1 MKSILVTASA
11 AVFSVLA
18 ITATTAPANA
28 FTVTVGGW
36 GGPGWGYHGGWGPG
50 YGGGYYPTRW
60 ERHVEW
66 CFDHKGP
73 SYNPRTN
80 RYINFNG
87 HRRVCHSPFA

>member
-36 GGPGWGYHGGWGPG
+36 GGPGWGYHHGWH
-50 YGGGYYPTRW
+50 GGYHRSRW
-60 ERHVEW
+60 ERHVDW
-66 CFDHKGP
+66 CFDHKGA
-73 SYNPRTN
+73 SYNPYTN
-80 RYINFNG
+80 RYINHHG